1 MELDRPELNR
11 LIKDAAVRM
20 LDEGVPTN
28 TASRLDDQNPVIPLA
43 VDVDGEVAMATLL
56 SWSEQSSGYEPS
68 LCGVSLFELDD
79 GWCPTGLSSGVP
91 PRDYPLAARRPAA
104 PAGLHVRLY
113 DLGSEEYEPGISQ
126 SREPRLTAALLASAE
141 VESVSVSGRARTVPF
156 HGYVPIAVR
165 NPAEAVVTAVSRDGT
180 VLETLDLR
188 RHALDLFRELRQ
200 RDPDGWPFKI
210 T

>member
-11 LIKDAAVRM
+11 LIKDAAFRM
-20 LDEGVPTN
+20 LDEGVPAT

-43 VDVDGEVAMATLL
+43 IDVDGDVAMATLL

-68 LCGVSLFELDD
+68 LCNVTLFERDD
-79 GWCPTGLSSGVP
+79 GWCPTGLSAGAS
-91 PRDYPLAARRPAA
+91 PRDHPLTARRPAS

-113 DLGSEEYEPGISQ
+113 ELGSEEYEPGVSQ
-126 SREPRLTAALLASAE
+126 SREPWLAAALLVTAE
-141 VESVSVSGRARTVPF
+141 VESLRVGDRARTVPF
-156 HGYVPIAVR
+156 HGYVPVAVR
-165 NPAEAVVTAVSRDGT
+165 NPAQAVVTAVSSDGT

-188 RHALDLFRELRQ
+188 RPARDLFRELRQ
-200 RDPDGWPFKI
+200 RDPDGWPLKV